1 MHKLLLLSVIP
12 NDSSNFQQ
20 SVLHT
25 RGWSLSFV
33 IINDYTRYIK
43 PISSYEEQ
51 KLDTKTNQ
59 MKPEQYF
66 ASFDMILI
74 SC

>member
-1 MHKLLLLSVIP
+1 MADRYHC
-12 NDSSNFQQ
+12 
-20 SVLHT
+20 
-25 RGWSLSFV
+25 
-33 IINDYTRYIK
+33 DYTRYIK

-59 MKPEQYF
+59 MKLEQYF

-74 SC
+74 SW